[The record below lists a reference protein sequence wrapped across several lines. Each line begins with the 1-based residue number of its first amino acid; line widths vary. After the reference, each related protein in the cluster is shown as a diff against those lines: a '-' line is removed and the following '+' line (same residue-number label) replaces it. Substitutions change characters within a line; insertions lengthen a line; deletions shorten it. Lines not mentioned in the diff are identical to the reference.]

1 MQGKLFLEFE
11 KVLDE
16 EAKRIVTEIMYKYER
31 KEKVNKSFRQM
42 VMSLIK
48 PELEYY
54 TTDIELRCYGLLPRE
69 LVYDDKNEYALIT
82 REEAIENHLLSYSE
96 CARKRNLDKNH
107 IQAAKELADLII
119 TFCNEN
125 PTTDIGLPQIVAD
138 NMDALFPEHNDSV
151 DSRATVLFLQSEL
164 EAKGYVITSL
174 VPIRILNR

>member
-16 EAKRIVTEIMYKYER
+16 EAKRIVTEIMYKYEK
-31 KEKVNKSFRQM
+31 KERVNKSFRQM

-82 REEAIENHLLSYSE
+82 REEAIDHSTL
-96 CARKRNLDKNH
+96 
-107 IQAAKELADLII
+107 IQCL
-119 TFCNEN
+119 
-125 PTTDIGLPQIVAD
+125 
-138 NMDALFPEHNDSV
+138 
-151 DSRATVLFLQSEL
+151 
-164 EAKGYVITSL
+164 
-174 VPIRILNR
+174 